1 MVDPTGTAREQLKAF
16 VARIER
22 LEEDKQ
28 AIAEDLKQV
37 YGEAKAMGFDTKTL
51 RTVVRIRKKDA
62 NERQEEEAMLDLY
75 LVALGM
81 KTDTTDAGGADTA
94 GDDEG

>member
-37 YGEAKAMGFDTKTL
+37 YGEAKAMGFDTKIM
-51 RTVVRIRKKDA
+51 RSVIRIRKKDA
-62 NERQEEEAMLDLY
+62 AERQEEEAMLDLY
-75 LVALGM
+75 LAALGM
-81 KTDTTDAGGADTA
+81 KPAPQEEPESA
-94 GDDEG
+94 GD

>member
-28 AIAEDLKQV
+28 AVAEDLKQV

-62 NERQEEEAMLDLY
+62 AERQEEEAMLDLY
-75 LVALGM
+75 MTALGM
-81 KTDTTDAGGADTA
+81 RSDTA
-94 GDDEG
+94 QTAADASSQEG

>member
-1 MVDPTGTAREQLKAF
+1 MVEPTGAAREQLKAF

-22 LEEDKQ
+22 LEEDKK

-51 RTVVRIRKKDA
+51 RTVIRIRKQEPQ
-62 NERQEEEAMLDLY
+62 ERQEQEAMLDLY
-75 LVALGM
+75 MQALGM
-81 KTDTTDAGGADTA
+81 LQDRASAPEA
-94 GDDEG
+94 

>member
-28 AIAEDLKQV
+28 AVAEDLKQV

-62 NERQEEEAMLDLY
+62 AERQEEEAMLDLY
-75 LVALGM
+75 MTALGM
-81 KTDTTDAGGADTA
+81 RSEAAQSAAETSQ
-94 GDDEG
+94 EG

>member
-1 MVDPTGTAREQLKAF
+1 MVDPTGAARDQLKAF
-16 VARIER
+16 VSRIER

-37 YGEAKAMGFDTKTL
+37 YGEAKAMGFDTRTL
-51 RTVVRIRKKDA
+51 RTVIRIRKKDA
-62 NERQEEEAMLDLY
+62 TERQEEEAMLDLY

-81 KTDTTDAGGADTA
+81 RLEPGGQDVPESEEAA
-94 GDDEG
+94 E